1 MAREDEKIY
10 RVSVEAGDMFDKFRS
25 ELIRSGVLDENSSN
39 KDFMEYLSLHLSDI
53 GQKNNSSVEDQKIEA
68 SKNSSVLISDQK
80 IEHDIF
86 ERLNEVDDSVH
97 HIELMVEEFISSYFR
112 RGIYMPGGEQPG
124 KFLVENSSGLFP
136 WSSSESSQ
144 PSFPTIDDSYDDE
157 EMPKAIYPYEKW
169 IPDFTPEEV
178 EYLKK
183 VESDDWNK
191 GYYVTRD
198 AKGRLKLTDGD
209 FYDENDFP
217 HSSSGVAYVRTPFG
231 FYPQL
236 WCETQWHLINPGRF
250 PHRFFKERN
259 RKFQKWYGRDPHSYW
274 ENVID
279 PSYDYD
285 KDPTNFVVKDVIKF
299 IEDHNL
305 YFWQC
310 TVKGQGATYE
320 QV

>member
-10 RVSVEAGDMFDKFRS
+10 RVSGEAGDMFDKFRS
-25 ELIRSGVLDENSSN
+25 ELIRSGVLNENSSN

-97 HIELMVEEFISSYFR
+97 HIELMFEEFISSYFR

-144 PSFPTIDDSYDDE
+144 PSFPTVDDSYDDE

-217 HSSSGVAYVRTPFG
+217 HSSSGEAYVRTPFG

-236 WCETQWHLINPGRF
+236 ICETTWHLINPARF

-299 IEDHNL
+299 IEEHNL
-305 YFWQC
+305 NFWQC